1 MTDKPPSEFGKRRQ
15 VSVPQG
21 PKPQPPAKRSNEVM
35 LLVMGTIAVGST
47 AYALMPRQCTP
58 AEPGTMPTVSSPAE
72 CPPRGSSSSS
82 HGGSGGSS
90 RWGYSSSG
98 SSTSTSATTT
108 DASSSTVKR
117 GGFGSFAHSFSSHF
131 SFGS

>member
-1 MTDKPPSEFGKRRQ
+1 MADKPPSEFGKRRQ
-15 VSVPQG
+15 VSVPPG
-21 PKPQPPAKRSNEVM
+21 AKPQPPAKRSNEVM

-47 AYALMPRQCTP
+47 AYMLMPRQCTP

-82 HGGSGGSS
+82 HGSGGSS

-98 SSTSTSATTT
+98 SSGSTSATTTT

>member
-1 MTDKPPSEFGKRRQ
+1 MADKPPSEFGKRRQ
-15 VSVPQG
+15 VSVPPG

-82 HGGSGGSS
+82 HGSGGSS

-98 SSTSTSATTT
+98 SSTSTSATAT
-108 DASSSTVKR
+108 DAGSSTVKR